1 MVMNPQ
7 DEQMNK
13 PRGGLLGLFDKAM
26 KADEDTGLS
35 PLQNFAAAL
44 DPLILKDLR
53 GGEGI
58 RQQGV
63 QRAATMSKNK
73 TVDMLRQQGRND
85 LADAVMN
92 RTIGPKEAFS
102 VMQSE
107 KAADTAFQRQK
118 DLAAFSAGLKAPAAP
133 KLYSEFAKLNAD
145 LQAGNISKDQY
156 NASVQSF
163 LNKNKM
169 SIRPFRDI
177 NRKKTKV
184 VTVGS
189 VKIGGDNPIS
199 VQSMTNTLTTDI
211 EATINQINQITE
223 AGGDLVRVSCPDK
236 ESTQALKKI
245 IAPKKNLS
253 FSENFFHM
261 CFGKVPEK
269 EIVKAFDVSLILY
282 AEHSFNVSTFT
293 ARTIT
298 SSLSDIHGAITGAI
312 ASLKGPLHGGANEEV
327 MHMMKKIK
335 KPENAL
341 KWINNALKN
350 KEVVMGF
357 GHRVYKSGDSRVPTM
372 REYFGKVAKIKKDKT
387 FEKIY
392 DIVEKVMIKKKNIH
406 PNVDYPT
413 GPTYHLM
420 GFDTDFFTPIFVI
433 SRITG
438 WSAHI
443 MEQHAANKLIR
454 PLAKYKGSKHRTVM
468 QLNQR

>member
-1 MVMNPQ
+1 MS
-7 DEQMNK
+7 DDIK
-13 PRGGLLGLFDKAM
+13 KGLLGIVVDETEVSKVMPEINSLTYRGYAAQDLC
-26 KADEDTGLS
+26 ADCRFEEV
-35 PLQNFAAAL
+35 AY
-44 DPLILKDLR
+44 LILNKDLPNSIQLKKFEKEEKNCR
-53 GGEGI
+53 EL
-58 RQQGV
+58 
-63 QRAATMSKNK
+63 SKNLYEIIK
-73 TVDMLRQQGRND
+73 HMPKKSHPMDVART
-85 LADAVMN
+85 AV
-92 RTIGPKEAFS
+92 S
-102 VMQSE
+102 VMGLEDKETSNSSPE
-107 KAADTAFQRQK
+107 ANMRKALRIFAKTPTA
-118 DLAAFSAGLKAPAAP
+118 LAAF
-133 KLYSEFAKLNAD
+133 YR
-145 LQAGNISKDQY
+145 
-156 NASVQSF
+156 
-163 LNKNKM
+163 
-169 SIRPFRDI
+169 IR
-177 NRKKTKV
+177 
-184 VTVGS
+184 
-189 VKIGGDNPIS
+189 IG
-199 VQSMTNTLTTDI
+199 
-211 EATINQINQITE
+211 
-223 AGGDLVRVSCPDK
+223 
-236 ESTQALKKI
+236 KKI
-245 IAPKKNLS
+245 IKPKKDLT
-253 FSENFFHM
+253 FAENFFYM
-261 CFGKVPEK
+261 CFGKVPQK

-327 MHMMKKIK
+327 MHMMRKIK

-350 KEVVMGF
+350 KDVVMGF

-454 PLAKYKGSKHRTVM
+454 PLAKYKGSKHRKVM

>member
-1 MVMNPQ
+1 MS
-7 DEQMNK
+7 EEIK
-13 PRGGLLGLFDKAM
+13 KGLLGIVV
-26 KADEDTGLS
+26 DETEVSKVMPEINSLTYRGY
-35 PLQNFAAAL
+35 AAQDLCEYCRFEEVAY
-44 DPLILKDLR
+44 LILNKDLPNSIQLKHFEKEEKNNR
-53 GGEGI
+53 EL
-58 RQQGV
+58 
-63 QRAATMSKNK
+63 SKNLYEIIK
-73 TVDMLRQQGRND
+73 HMPKKSHPMDVART
-85 LADAVMN
+85 AV
-92 RTIGPKEAFS
+92 S
-102 VMQSE
+102 VMGLEDKETSDSSLAANMR
-107 KAADTAFQRQK
+107 KALRIFAKTPTA
-118 DLAAFSAGLKAPAAP
+118 LAAF
-133 KLYSEFAKLNAD
+133 YR
-145 LQAGNISKDQY
+145 
-156 NASVQSF
+156 
-163 LNKNKM
+163 
-169 SIRPFRDI
+169 IRS
-177 NRKKTKV
+177 
-184 VTVGS
+184 G
-189 VKIGGDNPIS
+189 
-199 VQSMTNTLTTDI
+199 
-211 EATINQINQITE
+211 
-223 AGGDLVRVSCPDK
+223 
-236 ESTQALKKI
+236 KKI
-245 IAPKKNLS
+245 IKPKKDLT
-253 FSENFFHM
+253 FAENFFYM
-261 CFGKVPEK
+261 CFGKVPQK

-298 SSLSDIHGAITGAI
+298 SSLSDIHGAVTGAI

-350 KEVVMGF
+350 KDVVMGF

-433 SRITG
+433 SRNTG

-454 PLAKYKGSKHRTVM
+454 PLAKYKGSKHRKVM
-468 QLNQR
+468 ELNYR

>member
-1 MVMNPQ
+1 MS
-7 DEQMNK
+7 DDIK
-13 PRGGLLGLFDKAM
+13 KGLLGIVV
-26 KADEDTGLS
+26 DETEVSKVMPEINSLTYRGY
-35 PLQNFAAAL
+35 AAQDLCEYCRFEEVAY
-44 DPLILKDLR
+44 LILNKDLPNSIQLKQFEKEEKNNR
-53 GGEGI
+53 EL
-58 RQQGV
+58 
-63 QRAATMSKNK
+63 SKNLYEIIK
-73 TVDMLRQQGRND
+73 HMPKKSHPMDVART
-85 LADAVMN
+85 AV
-92 RTIGPKEAFS
+92 S
-102 VMQSE
+102 VMGLEDKETSDSSHNANMR
-107 KAADTAFQRQK
+107 KALRIFAKTPTA
-118 DLAAFSAGLKAPAAP
+118 LAAF
-133 KLYSEFAKLNAD
+133 YR
-145 LQAGNISKDQY
+145 
-156 NASVQSF
+156 
-163 LNKNKM
+163 
-169 SIRPFRDI
+169 IR
-177 NRKKTKV
+177 K
-184 VTVGS
+184 G
-189 VKIGGDNPIS
+189 
-199 VQSMTNTLTTDI
+199 Q
-211 EATINQINQITE
+211 
-223 AGGDLVRVSCPDK
+223 
-236 ESTQALKKI
+236 KI
-245 IAPKKNLS
+245 IKPKKDLS
-253 FSENFFHM
+253 FAENFFYM
-261 CFGKVPEK
+261 CFGKVPQK

-327 MHMMKKIK
+327 MHMMRKIK

-392 DIVEKVMIKKKNIH
+392 DIVEKVMIKKKNIY

-454 PLAKYKGSKHRTVM
+454 PLAKYKGSKHRKVM
-468 QLNQR
+468 ELNYR

>member
-1 MVMNPQ
+1 MS
-7 DEQMNK
+7 DEIK
-13 PRGGLLGLFDKAM
+13 KGLLGIVV
-26 KADEDTGLS
+26 DETEVSKVMPEINSLTYRGY
-35 PLQNFAAAL
+35 AAQDLCEYCRFEEVAY
-44 DPLILKDLR
+44 LILNKDLPNSIQLKQFEKEEKNNR
-53 GGEGI
+53 EL
-58 RQQGV
+58 
-63 QRAATMSKNK
+63 SKNLYEIIK
-73 TVDMLRQQGRND
+73 HMPKKSHPMDVART
-85 LADAVMN
+85 AV
-92 RTIGPKEAFS
+92 S
-102 VMQSE
+102 VMGLEDKETSNSTPE
-107 KAADTAFQRQK
+107 ANMRKALRIFAKTPTA
-118 DLAAFSAGLKAPAAP
+118 LAAF
-133 KLYSEFAKLNAD
+133 YR
-145 LQAGNISKDQY
+145 
-156 NASVQSF
+156 
-163 LNKNKM
+163 
-169 SIRPFRDI
+169 IR
-177 NRKKTKV
+177 K
-184 VTVGS
+184 G
-189 VKIGGDNPIS
+189 
-199 VQSMTNTLTTDI
+199 Q
-211 EATINQINQITE
+211 
-223 AGGDLVRVSCPDK
+223 
-236 ESTQALKKI
+236 KI
-245 IAPKKNLS
+245 IKPKKDLS
-253 FSENFFHM
+253 FAENFFYM
-261 CFGKVPEK
+261 CFGKVPQK

-327 MHMMKKIK
+327 MHMMRKIK

-454 PLAKYKGSKHRTVM
+454 PLAKYNGSKHRKVLE
-468 QLNQR
+468 LNYR

>member
-1 MVMNPQ
+1 MS
-7 DEQMNK
+7 DDIK
-13 PRGGLLGLFDKAM
+13 KGLLGIIV
-26 KADEDTGLS
+26 DETEISKVMPEINSLTYRGY
-35 PLQNFAAAL
+35 AAQDLCARC
-44 DPLILKDLR
+44 DFEEVAYLILNKELPNKKQLN
-53 GGEGI
+53 EFKKELSKEI
-58 RQQGV
+58 
-63 QRAATMSKNK
+63 TLSKNLIDILK
-73 TVDMLRQQGRND
+73 KIPKNSHPMDVART
-85 LADAVMN
+85 AV
-92 RTIGPKEAFS
+92 S
-102 VMQSE
+102 VMGLEDKETKNNSP
-107 KAADTAFQRQK
+107 KANLKKAVRIFAKTPTA
-118 DLAAFSAGLKAPAAP
+118 LAAFYRL
-133 KLYSEFAKLNAD
+133 
-145 LQAGNISKDQY
+145 
-156 NASVQSF
+156 
-163 LNKNKM
+163 
-169 SIRPFRDI
+169 
-177 NRKKTKV
+177 RK
-184 VTVGS
+184 G
-189 VKIGGDNPIS
+189 
-199 VQSMTNTLTTDI
+199 
-211 EATINQINQITE
+211 
-223 AGGDLVRVSCPDK
+223 
-236 ESTQALKKI
+236 KKI
-245 IAPKKNLS
+245 ISPKKNLS
-253 FSENFFHM
+253 FSANFFHM
-261 CFGKVPEK
+261 CFGKVPNK

-350 KEVVMGF
+350 KDVVMGF

-372 REYFGKVAKIKKDKT
+372 REYFKRVAIIKKDKT

-392 DIVEKVMIKKKNIH
+392 DIVEKVMIKEKNIY

-454 PLAKYKGSKHRTVM
+454 PLASYKGSKHRKVI

>member
-1 MVMNPQ
+1 MPKKSHPMDVA
-7 DEQMNK
+7 
-13 PRGGLLGLFDKAM
+13 R
-26 KADEDTGLS
+26 T
-35 PLQNFAAAL
+35 
-44 DPLILKDLR
+44 
-53 GGEGI
+53 
-58 RQQGV
+58 
-63 QRAATMSKNK
+63 
-73 TVDMLRQQGRND
+73 
-85 LADAVMN
+85 AV
-92 RTIGPKEAFS
+92 S
-102 VMQSE
+102 VMGLEDKETSNSTPE
-107 KAADTAFQRQK
+107 ANMRKALRIFAKTPTA
-118 DLAAFSAGLKAPAAP
+118 LAAF
-133 KLYSEFAKLNAD
+133 YR
-145 LQAGNISKDQY
+145 
-156 NASVQSF
+156 
-163 LNKNKM
+163 
-169 SIRPFRDI
+169 IRS
-177 NRKKTKV
+177 
-184 VTVGS
+184 G
-189 VKIGGDNPIS
+189 
-199 VQSMTNTLTTDI
+199 
-211 EATINQINQITE
+211 
-223 AGGDLVRVSCPDK
+223 
-236 ESTQALKKI
+236 KKI
-245 IAPKKNLS
+245 IKPKKNLT
-253 FSENFFHM
+253 FAENFFYM
-261 CFGKVPEK
+261 CFGKVPQK

-327 MHMMKKIK
+327 MHMMNRIK

-372 REYFGKVAKIKKDKT
+372 RNYFGKVAKLKKDKK

-413 GPTYHLM
+413 GPMYHLM

-454 PLAKYKGSKHRTVM
+454 PLAKYKGSKHRKVM
-468 QLNQR
+468 ELNYR

>member
-1 MVMNPQ
+1 MS
-7 DEQMNK
+7 DEIK
-13 PRGGLLGLFDKAM
+13 KGLLGIVV
-26 KADEDTGLS
+26 DETEVSKVMPEINSLTYRGY
-35 PLQNFAAAL
+35 AAQDLCEYCRFEEVAY
-44 DPLILKDLR
+44 LILNKDLPNSIQLR
-53 GGEGI
+53 KFEKEEKNN
-58 RQQGV
+58 REL
-63 QRAATMSKNK
+63 SKNLYEIIK
-73 TVDMLRQQGRND
+73 HMPKKSHPMDVART
-85 LADAVMN
+85 AV
-92 RTIGPKEAFS
+92 S
-102 VMQSE
+102 VMGLEDKETSDSSPE
-107 KAADTAFQRQK
+107 ANMRKALRIFSKTPTA
-118 DLAAFSAGLKAPAAP
+118 LAAF
-133 KLYSEFAKLNAD
+133 YR
-145 LQAGNISKDQY
+145 
-156 NASVQSF
+156 
-163 LNKNKM
+163 
-169 SIRPFRDI
+169 IRS
-177 NRKKTKV
+177 
-184 VTVGS
+184 G
-189 VKIGGDNPIS
+189 
-199 VQSMTNTLTTDI
+199 
-211 EATINQINQITE
+211 
-223 AGGDLVRVSCPDK
+223 
-236 ESTQALKKI
+236 KKI
-245 IAPKKNLS
+245 IKPKKSLS
-253 FSENFFHM
+253 FSENFFYM
-261 CFGKVPEK
+261 CFGKVPQK

-335 KPENAL
+335 KPTNAL

-350 KEVVMGF
+350 KDVVMGF

-454 PLAKYKGSKHRTVM
+454 PLASYKGSKHRKVM
-468 QLNQR
+468 QLNHR